1 MQQGRIYQPSLIDE
15 NGQIKGDSTG
25 KPIDDEALVAI
36 GLIILVAFLAFL
48 LVLMYCCLKF
58 WNVKD
63 SRRRRLSI
71 RSTDIRYV
79 QQIHKLMER
88 QKEVEKMRVA
98 GTKVVSKNE
107 ESRPPKPKPISQSP
121 PRLALPPRSRSASPG
136 TRSRSSRSSSNTDP
150 QTIKKLA
157 KLKEELE
164 HYKIDHKIQVRRHQ
178 QPPSSSEG
186 GTPLLGAR
194 KRTWEDLPNIEI
206 DTDYVDIEAALSPSL
221 KRIHLPNLVD
231 VGVQTTN
238 SLEREYPSSRK
249 IFQTSFETTV

>member
-1 MQQGRIYQPSLIDE
+1 
-15 NGQIKGDSTG
+15 
-25 KPIDDEALVAI
+25 
-36 GLIILVAFLAFL
+36 
-48 LVLMYCCLKF
+48 MYCCLKF

-88 QKEVEKMRVA
+88 QKEVEKMRIA
-98 GTKVVSKNE
+98 GTKVVSKHE
-107 ESRPPKPKPISQSP
+107 DPKLLKPKSKAISQP
-121 PRLALPPRSRSASPG
+121 PPLLVPPARSRSASPG

-157 KLKEELE
+157 KLREELE
-164 HYKIDHKIQVRRHQ
+164 HYKIDHKIQVRRPR
-178 QPPSSSEG
+178 QPPFSSSEG
-186 GTPLLGAR
+186 GTPLLGGGR

-206 DTDYVDIEAALSPSL
+206 DTDYVDIEAALTPTL

>member
-1 MQQGRIYQPSLIDE
+1 MQRLRIYQPSSIDE
-15 NGQIKGDSTG
+15 NGQIKNGDSTG

-36 GLIILVAFLAFL
+36 GLIILVAFLAIC

-88 QKEVEKMRVA
+88 QKEVEKMRTS
-98 GTKVVSKNE
+98 GGKVIKDKE
-107 ESRPPKPKPISQSP
+107 PLIPKPKPSP
-121 PRLALPPRSRSASPG
+121 QPNLKLPARSRSISPAS
-136 TRSRSSRSSSNTDP
+136 RSRSRSSSNSDP

-164 HYKIDHKIQVRRHQ
+164 HYKIDHKIQVRKSPQ
-178 QPPSSSEG
+178 LKPLNSEG
-186 GTPLLGAR
+186 MTLGGR

-206 DTDYVDIEAALSPSL
+206 DTDYVDIEALSPTL